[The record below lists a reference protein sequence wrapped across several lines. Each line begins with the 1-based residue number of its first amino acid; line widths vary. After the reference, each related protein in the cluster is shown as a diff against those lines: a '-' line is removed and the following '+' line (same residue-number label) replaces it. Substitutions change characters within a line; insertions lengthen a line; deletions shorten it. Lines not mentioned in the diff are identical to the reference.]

1 MDITPALKT
10 VLKRL
15 KLSGVLPTL
24 PDRIAYARQSTLSEL
39 QFLELAL
46 QDEIDRRDQQ
56 NLTSAS
62 RAPASKRSSP
72 SKPSTGTPRSPSIA
86 TASGISSASA
96 SSNGRKT

>member
-1 MDITPALKT
+1 MEITPALKT

-24 PDRIAYARQSTLSEL
+24 PDRIAYARKSKLSEL

-56 NLTSAS
+56 NLTQRLT
-62 RAPASKRSSP
+62 RAGFEEE
-72 SKPSTGTPRSPSIA
+72 PSTGTPPSPS
-86 TASGISSASA
+86 TASVSATSSGSA
-96 SSNGRKT
+96 SSSAKRT